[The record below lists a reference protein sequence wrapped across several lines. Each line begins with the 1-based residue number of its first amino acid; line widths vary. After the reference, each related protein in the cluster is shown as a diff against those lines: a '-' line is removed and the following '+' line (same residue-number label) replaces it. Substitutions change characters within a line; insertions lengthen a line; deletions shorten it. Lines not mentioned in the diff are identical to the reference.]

1 MGEAASGRNKPVLVR
16 AVVNACAVCWQKPQ
30 LPRNTQNGYI
40 AKLNTLAQ
48 HEARLCVAEAR
59 RRARYWS
66 KAPVS
71 LFMWEWD
78 VTWVSNYTHVFHMRR
93 KLGGQAA
100 SYAERLRDTYF
111 QPRLTRL
118 AAAGRA
124 RAARGPAHACL
135 LAVGTGRTRPPAC
148 ARVCAPRAAYR
159 LPACAESAKSG
170 AVHSGGVY
178 STGSTLRFM

>member
-1 MGEAASGRNKPVLVR
+1 MWRNDSDQKYQLCYSIAFCQRVLLTARGVLVVQR
-16 AVVNACAVCWQKPQ
+16 QVP
-30 LPRNTQNGYI
+30 
-40 AKLNTLAQ
+40 
-48 HEARLCVAEAR
+48 
-59 RRARYWS
+59 
-66 KAPVS
+66 
-71 LFMWEWD
+71 
-78 VTWVSNYTHVFHMRR
+78 
-93 KLGGQAA
+93 
-100 SYAERLRDTYF
+100 
-111 QPRLTRL
+111 RL

-124 RAARGPAHACL
+124 RAARGPARACL